1 MTTEYKVEDL
11 FKPIPGDPDNVN
23 LVIPPEIYEAQG
35 WLVGDKL
42 KVEVGD
48 MGTVIITKVDDTK

>member
-1 MTTEYKVEDL
+1 MTAEYKVEDL

-35 WLVGDKL
+35 WVLGRVQSR
-42 KVEVGD
+42 
-48 MGTVIITKVDDTK
+48 

>member
-35 WLVGDKL
+35 WLPGDNL

-48 MGTVIITKVDDTK
+48 MATVIITKVDDTK

>member
-1 MTTEYKVEDL
+1 MTAEYKVEDL
-11 FKPIPGDPDNVN
+11 FKPIPGDSDNVN

-35 WLVGDKL
+35 WKEGDQL